1 MSLGCGM
8 MMKES
13 KTMQMKCDS
22 SCIEEEE
29 DDWGS
34 LEVMECDEL
43 CDDMLMEASYGNL
56 CDDMLMEASYGNF
69 SFMSLPVPCAAP
81 CAVPQSASV
90 LRTLSLGARAPPKKG
105 KSTAAR
111 VSRGSEVD
119 TWKGL
124 TVQEP
129 QRNEAEHITVTV
141 VIYNTVA
148 GGVPSV
154 DDVAAAV
161 SDMEELYS
169 KCVWNGRLAEEGADF
184 MKAELTVAD
193 AAKISNKIAAQPYK
207 PSSQPV
213 VGCDTFPVEEDDE
226 EPAVHSNVIC
236 DVSDKK
242 IVGKR
247 YHKKG
252 EDYDLCET
260 EFRKLCAEEQ
270 VLYEMIC
277 RPGAE
282 PVDVTMTMSA

>member
-22 SCIEEEE
+22 SCSEEED

-43 CDDMLMEASYGNL
+43 CDDMLMEASYG
-56 CDDMLMEASYGNF
+56 DF
-69 SFMSLPVPCAAP
+69 SFMSLPVPFAAP

-90 LRTLSLGARAPPKKG
+90 LRTRSLGARAPPKKG

-148 GGVPSV
+148 GGVPSE

-169 KCVWNGRLAEEGADF
+169 KCAWNGRLAEEGADF

-193 AAKISNKIAAQPYK
+193 AAKISNKIATQPYK

-213 VGCDTFPVEEDDE
+213 VGCDTFPVDEDDDE

-282 PVDVTMTMSA
+282 PVDVIMTMSA